1 MSSWHFFVV
10 FSSLPKMINN
20 FSLCFAFT
28 FYVKLQGHR
37 VHSCVAPFI
46 NTCKFLAYL
55 SPDTRAH
62 THYHSHS
69 HLMSSSTLPSPFSL
83 FLENENKLQ
92 LSLATITC
100 ASLCVAVAAVIVV
113 VDYEKVVYILVF
125 IELRHGPGCVWK
137 RSHHRIPQSLLNCN
151 GVLFLFL

>member
-1 MSSWHFFVV
+1 MAFFLWF
-10 FSSLPKMINN
+10 FSCLPKMINN

-62 THYHSHS
+62 RHSHS
-69 HLMSSSTLPSPFSL
+69 HLMPSSTRPSPFLS
-83 FLENENKLQ
+83 LENENKLQ

-100 ASLCVAVAAVIVV
+100 ASLCVALLLLLLLLLLIT
-113 VDYEKVVYILVF
+113 KRSFTFWFF
-125 IELRHGPGCVWK
+125 IELRHGPGCV
-137 RSHHRIPQSLLNCN
+137 
-151 GVLFLFL
+151 

>member
-10 FSSLPKMINN
+10 FFSSLPKMINN

-62 THYHSHS
+62 THYHSH
-69 HLMSSSTLPSPFSL
+69 LMPSSTLPSPFSL

-100 ASLCVAVAAVIVV
+100 ASLCVALLLLLLLSIT
-113 VDYEKVVYILVF
+113 KRSFTFWFF

-151 GVLFLFL
+151 GVLFFFL